1 MGMQT
6 HNTGLVPSPTTP
18 RNDKLLG
25 WVVGL
30 LVVTVVGLAVVLVRL
45 AAVQHEVDQ
54 LTGLVASRSDT
65 VVVDDQV
72 ALDGCRLL
80 GAIAAEQGISVT
92 DVFNGGSLEACEAA
106 AQEGAAAAR

>member
-6 HNTGLVPSPTTP
+6 HNTALVPSPTTP

-30 LVVTVVGLAVVLVRL
+30 LVVTLVGLGVALVRL
-45 AAVQHEVDQ
+45 ADVQDEVAR

-65 VVVDDQV
+65 VVVDDSV

-80 GAIAAEQGISVT
+80 GAMAAEQGISVT
-92 DVFNGGSLEACEAA
+92 DVFDGGTLDACEAA
-106 AQEGAAAAR
+106 AQEGAEAVR